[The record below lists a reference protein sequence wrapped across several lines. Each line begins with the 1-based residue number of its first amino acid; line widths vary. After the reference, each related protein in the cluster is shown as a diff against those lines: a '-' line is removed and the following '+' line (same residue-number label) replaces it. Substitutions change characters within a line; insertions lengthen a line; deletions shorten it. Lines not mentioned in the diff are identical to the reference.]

1 VEKRT
6 NTLLV
11 SLNMPNYNYRCLKCD
26 KTEERF
32 VSISQRDDSQTC
44 SCEESGEMKRM
55 ISNPSLSHDM
65 INPIKRAG
73 SGWNDV
79 LKRISKNSG
88 KNNIEHY

>member
-1 VEKRT
+1 MEKRT

-44 SCEESGEMKRM
+44 SCEEKGELKRM
-55 ISNPSLSHDM
+55 ISSPPITHDT
-65 INPIKRAG
+65 IHPIKRAG

-79 LKRISKNSG
+79 LKKIKKNAG
-88 KNNIEHY
+88 RNNIETY